1 MFAALGALA
10 ALEERHRTGR
20 GQFVK
25 SSLYETTV
33 FLVGQHM
40 AQFAVTGAPAAPM
53 PARIS
58 AWAIYDVFE
67 TADDERVFVG
77 VVSDSQW
84 LTFCEDF
91 GFTDMLADESLRA
104 NNHRVAARDRIIPEV
119 QACFREMTQAELM
132 DRLEA
137 SGLPFAPIAR
147 PEDLLDDPH
156 LAASGGLLD
165 MTLPGG
171 VDVRLPA
178 LPIELDGHRF
188 GVRRDPPA
196 SGEHADEVLLEAGL
210 SPGEIQALVDAGV
223 VSRGE
228 REC

>member
-20 GQFVK
+20 GKLVR

-40 AQFAVTGAPAAPM
+40 AQYAVTGSPAAPM

-67 TADDERVFVG
+67 TGDDERVFVG

-84 LTFCEDF
+84 LTFCEQF
-91 GFTDMLADESLRA
+91 GFDELLADEDLRA
-104 NNHRVAARDRIIPEV
+104 NNNRVAARDRIIPEV
-119 QACFREMTQAELM
+119 QGRFREMSQAELM
-132 DRLEA
+132 ERLEA

-147 PEDLLDDPH
+147 PEDLFDDEH
-156 LAASGGLLD
+156 LNASGGLLD

-171 VDVRLPA
+171 VETSLPA
-178 LPIELDGHRF
+178 LPLELDGHRF
-188 GVRRDPPA
+188 GVRRSPPV
-196 SGEHADEVLLEAGL
+196 SGEHADEVLGEAGY
-210 SPGEIQALVDAGV
+210 SADDIAALVDAGII
-223 VSRGE
+223 SRGDA
-228 REC
+228 